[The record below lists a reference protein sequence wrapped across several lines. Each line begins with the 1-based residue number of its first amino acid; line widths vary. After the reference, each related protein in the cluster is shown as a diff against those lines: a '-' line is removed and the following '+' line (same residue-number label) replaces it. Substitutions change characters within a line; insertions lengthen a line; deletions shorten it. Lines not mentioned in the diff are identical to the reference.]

1 MANER
6 LRAAISGKGFTPAT
20 AAERLSVD
28 VKTVERWIA
37 GRAPHRRSR
46 FAVAALLGEDVAY
59 LWPDAASAEE
69 RRGAADAEIV
79 GVYPHRSMV
88 PTSMWAEMF
97 DRAETTIG
105 ILVHAGGFL
114 AESHQIQRALRTR
127 AEAGVNI
134 RMLFGDPASEEIIRR
149 GAEEG
154 LGDGVAYK
162 VRNAVTLFRP
172 VLETPGVEAR
182 YHRSTLHN
190 SIFWADDEMLINT
203 QIYGVSA
210 PAAPVLH
217 LRKVPGAELV
227 GSYQRSFNKVWA
239 DAKPLGQE
247 KR

>member
-6 LRAAISGKGFTPAT
+6 LRTAISGKGLTPAT
-20 AAERLSVD
+20 AAERLGVD

-46 FAVAALLGEDVAY
+46 FAVAALLGEDLAY

-69 RRGAADAEIV
+69 KQDVADAEIV

-88 PTSMWAEMF
+88 PTAMWAEMF
-97 DRAETTIG
+97 GRAEATIG
-105 ILVHAGGFL
+105 VLVHAGGFL
-114 AESHQIQRALRTR
+114 AENHQVQRALRSR
-127 AEAGVNI
+127 AESGVSI
-134 RMLFGDPASEEIIRR
+134 RMLFGDPASEEINRR
-149 GAEEG
+149 GVEEG

-162 VRNAVTLFRP
+162 VRNAVALFQP
-172 VLETPGVEAR
+172 LFEVPGVEAR

-227 GSYQRSFNKVWA
+227 ATYQRSFNKVWA
-239 DAKPLGQE
+239 EARPQGQDLS
-247 KR
+247 